1 MAVTNHTGEKER
13 GEEEEERD
21 REQRGK
27 ERRKREKREREG
39 RGRKS
44 DREQRGEEERTKEN
58 KINKSHNY
66 KLLNTNSIFNPFNF
80 NPFITHFTLLHLRPT
95 TQRLIPISLETPP
108 TTSNKKS
115 VRTKDINKGSGQQKI
130 GQIIMKHFAT
140 KIKKRQSA
148 IERLD
153 TDKLVIGF
161 TKPAD
166 NHTVGGVA

>member
-1 MAVTNHTGEKER
+1 MVVTNHTGREGER
-13 GEEEEERD
+13 EGGREGGREE
-21 REQRGK
+21 
-27 ERRKREKREREG
+27 EREG
-39 RGRKS
+39 RKRK
-44 DREQRGEEERTKEN
+44 RETGNREGKKRVREN

-130 GQIIMKHFAT
+130 RQIIMKYFAT

-153 TDKLVIGF
+153 ADELVIGL
-161 TKPAD
+161 TEPAD
-166 NHTVGGVA
+166 NDTVGGVA

>member
-1 MAVTNHTGEKER
+1 MVMTNHTGREGGR
-13 GEEEEERD
+13 GGGEE
-21 REQRGK
+21 RET
-27 ERRKREKREREG
+27 ENREG
-39 RGRKS
+39 KKRVR
-44 DREQRGEEERTKEN
+44 EN

-153 TDKLVIGF
+153 ADKLVIGL
-161 TKPAD
+161 TEPAD

>member
-1 MAVTNHTGEKER
+1 MVVTNHTGEKE
-13 GEEEEERD
+13 EEEERG
-21 REQRGK
+21 EK
-27 ERRKREKREREG
+27 EEERRRKRE
-39 RGRKS
+39 
-44 DREQRGEEERTKEN
+44 EERVREN

-95 TQRLIPISLETPP
+95 TQCLIPISLETPP

-115 VRTKDINKGSGQQKI
+115 VRPKDINKGSGQQKI

-153 TDKLVIGF
+153 ADKLVIGL
-161 TKPAD
+161 TEPAD